1 MKGIKLMNKLN
12 IIPGFK
18 EGGVGT
24 IAKELG
30 KVVKEP
36 VTSVSDKQLAEKCKE
51 IADKVPA
58 EAYRSLYMPQVNV
71 QPYLRELPKD
81 ITPEQIAKAKSPEYI
96 QQLIEGKG

>member
-1 MKGIKLMNKLN
+1 MNKLN

-24 IAKELG
+24 VAKELE
-30 KVVKEP
+30 KIVQEP
-36 VTSVSDKQLAEKCKE
+36 ITTACDKQLAEKCKE

-58 EAYRSLYMPQVNV
+58 EAYRGLYIPQVNV

-96 QQLIEGKG
+96 QQLKEGKG